1 MIQELFG
8 VSGLLAAPPGD
19 PKISINASILDS
31 SPSTSVSA
39 PTSTS
44 TAAATTNT
52 PTATSN
58 SEAQNLRCP
67 RCESSN
73 TKFCYYNNY
82 NLTQPRHFCKTCRRY
97 WTKGGALRNV
107 PIGGGC
113 RKNRTAAATVVKS
126 AAAKMKTVSSDIF
139 GRVGFGN
146 GSALDP
152 QVISPTQ
159 ILWGSPQNS
168 HLLAVLRSATQN
180 QNPNPKSL
188 ARSHVINDPPAAS
201 ATATTTTTT
210 TPFHARTMG
219 FDPVNHIPSLG
230 LCSSYWRNNHTQL
243 LHQQNGHIHGS
254 GDHVSGAS
262 TGIQE
267 LYQKLKSSS
276 SSSSSNYF
284 TDGQQGSVGVTSI
297 GTAAILETAPV
308 GGGETTAGYWNPT
321 FSWSDV
327 HASAN
332 GAYP

>member
-31 SPSTSVSA
+31 SPST
-39 PTSTS
+39 P
-44 TAAATTNT
+44 T
-52 PTATSN
+52 PTPTPTPTSN

-152 QVISPTQ
+152 RVTSPAQ

-201 ATATTTTTT
+201 ATATTTT
-210 TPFHARTMG
+210 PFHARTMG
-219 FDPVNHIPSLG
+219 FDPVNHISSLG
-230 LCSSYWRNNHTQL
+230 LCSSYWRNNHTQV
-243 LHQQNGHIHGS
+243 LHQQNGHVHGS
-254 GDHVSGAS
+254 GDQVSGAS

-276 SSSSSNYF
+276 SNYF
-284 TDGQQGSVGVTSI
+284 MDGQQGSVGVTSV

-308 GGGETTAGYWNPT
+308 GGGETAAGYWNPT